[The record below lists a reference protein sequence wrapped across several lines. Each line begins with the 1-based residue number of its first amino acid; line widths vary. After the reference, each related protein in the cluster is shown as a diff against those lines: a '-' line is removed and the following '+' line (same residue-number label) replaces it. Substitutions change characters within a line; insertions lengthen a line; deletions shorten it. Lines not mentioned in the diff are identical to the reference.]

1 MQALNPLNWIRWTFE
16 FVRAWFLGIPWSD
29 APKAIPAIILS
40 IILFTTG
47 FIAFSAGTGWRNRLL
62 DRQLQVS
69 IDRDDFPTA
78 EIVIRRQLEADQD
91 NVDLVYR
98 FAMVRDAQS
107 FTEEATALM
116 RQLLTKRYLPA
127 AKWLLQNE
135 LIGKKW
141 TDFDD
146 EKLEQ
151 AGQILAL
158 ISDREPNNVA
168 VKKMYA
174 EYLIFEQ
181 RYASAIPILDELSE
195 VEPMLGLQAA
205 AFARRLGD
213 RDAAEQYASK
223 TLEKIEDML
232 KDDPTNAF
240 LAMHIARNQIFLE
253 RHSDAIRTLRRSIDL
268 VKTKDEKRMLSQAL
282 GDAIVAYVNFIEKS
296 PSDTITER
304 LRVLRMLDVAIQIA
318 PNNPRVVTMVAD
330 HVLNSL
336 NDDNAEIT
344 SVRRGLIE
352 GSPLGIS
359 HFINGTSALMK
370 GDQDQAELHLEQA
383 AKQMPRSGAILNNL
397 AVALAMRSQ
406 PDYERALQVSNA
418 AIEQVSAPTPHFY
431 ETRGQILFRMGR
443 FRDAISDLERA
454 LAEPTLA
461 KKAHQMLA
469 DCYEK
474 VGDLE
479 LARGHR
485 DAAENAGKQ
494 NAQPLPESG
503 KISQKESKSD
513 KAGGPGKEDK
523 TDATKETLQPLK

>member
-1 MQALNPLNWIRWTFE
+1 MQALNPINWLRWSFE
-16 FVRAWFLGIPWSD
+16 FVHAWFLGIPWRD

-47 FIAFSAGTGWRNRLL
+47 FIAFSGGAGWRNRLL

-78 EIVIRRQLEADQD
+78 EIVIRRQLEADQN

-98 FAMVRDAQS
+98 FAIVRDAQS
-107 FTEEATALM
+107 FTDEATALM
-116 RQLLTKRYLPA
+116 RQLLKRRYLQA
-127 AKWLLQNE
+127 AKWLLANQ
-135 LIGKKW
+135 LIGRKW

-146 EKLEQ
+146 ESRKE
-151 AGQILAL
+151 AGQVLAL
-158 ISDREPNNVA
+158 ISENEPNNVA

-181 RYASAIPILDELSE
+181 RITAAIPLLDELSD

-213 RDAAEQYASK
+213 RDAAERYASK
-223 TLEKIEDML
+223 SLARVEEML

-240 LAMHIARNQIFLE
+240 LAMHIARNQIFLGD
-253 RHSDAIRTLRRSIDL
+253 HSDAIRTLRRSIDL
-268 VKTKDEKRMLSQAL
+268 VRTKEEKRMLSQAL

-296 PSDTITER
+296 PANTVTQR

-336 NDDNAEIT
+336 SEQNTEIA
-344 SVRRGLIE
+344 SVRQGLID

-359 HFINGTSALMK
+359 HFIKGTSALMK
-370 GDQDQAELHLEQA
+370 GDHESAELHLEQA

-397 AVALAMRSQ
+397 AVSLAMRAD
-406 PDYERALQVSNA
+406 PNFERALQVSNA
-418 AIEQVSAPTPHFY
+418 AIEQVTAPTPHFF

-454 LAEPTLA
+454 LIEPTLA

-474 VGDLE
+474 VGDLD

-485 DAAENAGKQ
+485 EAIEKSDQEQ
-494 NAQPLPESG
+494 RQSLPLPDRIRKRAQNESA
-503 KISQKESKSD
+503 E
-513 KAGGPGKEDK
+513 KAG
-523 TDATKETLQPLK
+523 TSQ